1 MTFGDPTML
10 SGVAKKIAEF
20 AGPLYEKHAKY
31 II

>member
-10 SGVAKKIAEF
+10 SGVAKKIAEY
-20 AGPLYEKHAKY
+20 AGPQYEKHSKN

>member
-20 AGPLYEKHAKY
+20 AGPQYDKHAKHV
-31 II
+31 I